1 MALYDNDH
9 WLLSHI
15 RDSFLSTDNTGQ
27 CEMVMLGEDIPKQL
41 KSNGTLQCYP
51 GMEESDDEDLD
62 ALAESYDV
70 QMDMEYSHRERSNT
84 AQRLEKM
91 DLERKKAAKVN
102 VKWENIPVASVT
114 KQSELFQRKDFRSK
128 TGHNKRHSLL
138 SEQLEKCPNVPQNP
152 FMEYA
157 KFDGSAQ
164 VDIPIR
170 KYRIFMCMLPKEQR
184 MYPIQV
190 AVIATAKVLEFIG
203 LICYK
208 YVNEHPDH
216 PLKEDIAR
224 YGLYF
229 TEDDGEV
236 DWYLPCLDPKE
247 MISKFIFT
255 TLCLTEM
262 KPSDKARHNTISRI
276 EITNEDDF
284 LEGRNKEQ
292 DEVAED
298 LAKMEGH
305 TTAMEAPLYQSYR
318 VYIINKVRTKTEIY
332 LGISG
337 EKIEI
342 NPIIT
347 GKGAG
352 RFWNRQR
359 AVSYQI
365 DNIAWCE
372 VTEAKGS
379 KTLFT
384 LVYTPHSSTSDTI
397 LVSAGQMHALHQSAS
412 FKNHEFEADSI
423 TAEEIVRKINH
434 ILELHSSTS
443 RKEYLSQKERKAARR
458 KSFHLHR

>member
-1 MALYDNDH
+1 MAFYDNDH

-15 RDSFLSTDNTGQ
+15 RDSFLLTDNTGQ
-27 CEMVMLGEDIPKQL
+27 CEIVMVGEDIPKQL
-41 KSNGTLQCYP
+41 KSNGMLHCYP
-51 GMEESDDEDLD
+51 GMEDSDDEDLD
-62 ALAESYDV
+62 GLVESYDV
-70 QMDMEYSHRERSNT
+70 QMEYSHRERSNT
-84 AQRLEKM
+84 AKRLEKM

-102 VKWENIPVASVT
+102 IKWEHNPAMSLSQ
-114 KQSELFQRKDFRSK
+114 QSELFQRKDFRKK
-128 TGHNKRHSLL
+128 TGQPSKRHSLL
-138 SEQLEKCPNVPQNP
+138 SEQLEKCPNLPQNP

-184 MYPIQV
+184 TYPLQIV
-190 AVIATAKVLEFIG
+190 VVATAKVLDFIG

-208 YVNEHPDH
+208 YANEHPDH
-216 PLKEDIAR
+216 QLKEDIAR

-236 DWYLPCLDPKE
+236 DWDLPCLDPRE
-247 MISKFIFT
+247 AISKFEFT
-255 TLCLTEM
+255 TLGLTEM
-262 KPSDKARHNTISRI
+262 KPSDRARHNMAAHVETKD
-276 EITNEDDF
+276 EDNF
-284 LEGRNKEQ
+284 LERQNEEQ
-292 DEVAED
+292 KEVAED

-318 VYIINKVRTKTEIY
+318 VYIINKVRTKTEIC

-342 NPIIT
+342 NPIMT

-372 VTEAKGS
+372 ITETKGS
-379 KTLFT
+379 KTIFT
-384 LVYTPHSSTSDTI
+384 LVYTPHSSTSENI
-397 LVSAGQMHALHQSAS
+397 LVSSGQ

>member
-1 MALYDNDH
+1 MAFYDNDH

-15 RDSFLSTDNTGQ
+15 RDSFLLTDNTGQ
-27 CEMVMLGEDIPKQL
+27 CEMVMVGEDIPKQL
-41 KSNGTLQCYP
+41 KSNCMLHCYP

-62 ALAESYDV
+62 ALVESYDV

-84 AQRLEKM
+84 AKRLEKM

-102 VKWENIPVASVT
+102 VKWENNPTMSLT
-114 KQSELFQRKDFRSK
+114 QQSELFQRKDFRKKPGQS
-128 TGHNKRHSLL
+128 NKRYSLL
-138 SEQLEKCPNVPQNP
+138 SEQLEKCPNLPQNP

-170 KYRIFMCMLPKEQR
+170 KYRIFMCMLPKEHR
-184 MYPIQV
+184 MYPIQIIV
-190 AVIATAKVLEFIG
+190 VATAKVLEFIG

-208 YVNEHPDH
+208 YANEHPDH
-216 PLKEDIAR
+216 PLKEDITR

-236 DWYLPCLDPKE
+236 DWDLPCLDPRE
-247 MISKFIFT
+247 IISKFEFT
-255 TLCLTEM
+255 TLGLTEM
-262 KPSDKARHNTISRI
+262 KPSDRARYNMIGRVETKD
-276 EITNEDDF
+276 EDDF
-284 LEGRNKEQ
+284 LERQNKEQ
-292 DEVAED
+292 KEVAED

-318 VYIINKVRTKTEIY
+318 VYIINKVRAKTEIY

-342 NPIIT
+342 NPVMT

-372 VTEAKGS
+372 ITETKGS
-379 KTLFT
+379 KTIFT
-384 LVYTPHSSTSDTI
+384 IVYTPHTSTSENI
-397 LVSAGQMHALHQSAS
+397 LASSGQ

-434 ILELHSSTS
+434 ILELHNSTS